1 MSFQIWLG
9 AAKNGT
15 PSCAWVPACKLC
27 SGNSI
32 RKCEPL
38 SLNLSNEIK
47 LRSGYK
53 TQNVVSVLVMVRMMF
68 DNPDFGM
75 RAVDCD
81 EFPFVLRGAVKSDVQ
96 LGVFL

>member
-1 MSFQIWLG
+1 M
-9 AAKNGT
+9 
-15 PSCAWVPACKLC
+15 
-27 SGNSI
+27 
-32 RKCEPL
+32 

-53 TQNVVSVLVMVRMMF
+53 TQNVMSVLVMVRMMF